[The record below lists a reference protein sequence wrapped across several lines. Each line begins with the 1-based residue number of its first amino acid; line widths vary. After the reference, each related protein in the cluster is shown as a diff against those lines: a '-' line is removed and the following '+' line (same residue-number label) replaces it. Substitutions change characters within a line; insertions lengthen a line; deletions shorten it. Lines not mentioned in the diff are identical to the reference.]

1 MNFFNLKNH
10 QAWLFLGLFCCSLQG
25 FAATS
30 EANTTSAAASLE
42 PSQYLWQI
50 AMSLIFI
57 LLIIFAAAWMLKR
70 FGKVNGV
77 AGEQMKILG
86 VMTLGQRE
94 RVVLMSVGKQQL
106 LIGVTASRVSLLYE
120 LEEPVDIESEKP
132 VRGAFAARL
141 EEAMSRKKSTPVEE
155 TSI

>member
-1 MNFFNLKNH
+1 
-10 QAWLFLGLFCCSLQG
+10 
-25 FAATS
+25 
-30 EANTTSAAASLE
+30 
-42 PSQYLWQI
+42 
-50 AMSLIFI
+50 MSLIFI

-141 EEAMSRKKSTPVEE
+141 EEAMSRKKTTPVEE

>member
-1 MNFFNLKNH
+1 MNLFKIKTH
-10 QAWLFLGLFCCSLQG
+10 QAWLFLALFCHSLVA
-25 FAATS
+25 FSATN
-30 EANTTSAAASLE
+30 EANSASTGTSLE
-42 PSQYLWQI
+42 PSQYLGQI

-57 LLIIFAAAWMLKR
+57 LLIIFAAAWLLKR
-70 FGKVNGV
+70 FGRINGV

-120 LEEPVDIESEKP
+120 LDEPVNIETEKP
-132 VRGAFAARL
+132 VSGAFAARL
-141 EEAMSRKKSTPVEE
+141 QEAMNRKKQPSTEE
-155 TSI
+155 TSL